1 MAVGVKVLLSIG
13 VGLTVT
19 VTFWVLEQELAV
31 VVIAYVTTIGAVV
44 VLVNVSLM
52 PPLAPLPTALL
63 IPATAARVQEKVA
76 PVVALVAV

>member
-1 MAVGVKVLLSIG
+1 M
-13 VGLTVT
+13 TVT
-19 VTFWVLEQELAV
+19 VTFWVLEQEFAV

-52 PPLAPLPTALL
+52 TPLAPLPAALL

>member
-1 MAVGVKVLLSIG
+1 MAAGVSVLLSTG

-19 VTFWVLEQELAV
+19 VTFWVLEQEFAV

-52 PPLAPLPTALL
+52 TPLAPLPATLL
-63 IPATAARVQEKVA
+63 MPATAARVQEKVA